1 MKRARKN
8 TTARTTLRQV
18 AEATNVSP
26 MTVSNVINGKLE
38 FMTEQTRLRVEK
50 AIARLNYRP
59 HTTARSLRL
68 AERWS
73 VGMII
78 VDESPTYLADGFT
91 TQVVAGLSNYL
102 SERRYSL
109 VLEGVRAAKFKDS
122 PLLRDLRTDGL
133 CVMLSGEKKRR
144 QSHLRALLD
153 LGQPLVVFLEAAPTD
168 SEYVCSIRQ
177 DDRDG
182 GRLLG
187 AHVLDRGARRLVMLV
202 QERNFWAPVRER
214 EKGIRD
220 AIAKTNIP
228 AELKIVACGDG
239 SFMDVQAPLDHE
251 IETHGVPDAVLA
263 TNDQMGIAAMKL
275 IKTRGIDVPGDILI
289 TGFNAFDFWQ
299 YSDPVLTTVRSAAY
313 KMGRRGGEE
322 IIHCLKQ
329 GTFSNREIDFPVQL
343 QVGGST

>member
-1 MKRARKN
+1 MKRAREN

-50 AIARLNYRP
+50 AITRLNYRP

-102 SERRYSL
+102 SDHRYSL

-122 PLLRDLRTDGL
+122 PLIRDLRTDGL
-133 CVMLSGEKKRR
+133 CVMLSGEDEAR
-144 QSHLRALLD
+144 QSHLKALLD
-153 LGQPLVVFLEAAPTD
+153 LRQPLIVFLEPAPAD
-168 SEYVCSIRQ
+168 GEEVCSIRQ
-177 DDRDG
+177 NDRSG

-187 AHVLDRGARRLVMLV
+187 AHVLERGARRLAMLV
-202 QERNFWAPVRER
+202 QERNFWFPVRER

-220 AIAKTNIP
+220 AIAKAATT

-239 SFMDVQAPLDHE
+239 GFEDVQASLEHE
-251 IETHGVPDAVLA
+251 LEAHGVPDAILA

-275 IKTRGIDVPGDILI
+275 VKARGINVPDDILI
-289 TGFNAFDFWQ
+289 TGFNAFDFWR
-299 YSDPVLTTVRSAAY
+299 YSNPVLTTVRSAAY
-313 KMGRRGGEE
+313 EMGRRSGEE
-322 IIHCLKQ
+322 MIRCLQQ
-329 GTFSNREIDFPVQL
+329 GAFSQGDIELPVEL